1 MDVDADVLVID
12 IAARIHRGGVER
24 RKAAAAK
31 FSAACAGV
39 LHREWRW

>member
-24 RKAAAAK
+24 RKG
-31 FSAACAGV
+31 SRCEV
-39 LHREWRW
+39 LRRLRRSCTREWRP